1 MKACMNK
8 SLSKWNGVFLRISCN
23 ILKNIKRIFLPTL
36 SCEDKK
42 AEKGVIWV
50 SREKR
55 VSALELQ
62 SNQNATDFTGGDINP
77 SQEES
82 SGTLQG
88 LRPGYSTT
96 LCTTC
101 WAQELGSKCAA
112 KSHGEG
118 CGWENWLAYVV
129 LRHIATEL
137 SLHGSH
143 CAAPPPASAKKMCM
157 CVRG

>member
-1 MKACMNK
+1 MKWC
-8 SLSKWNGVFLRISCN
+8 FLEN
-23 ILKNIKRIFLPTL
+23 ILQYSQKHQKNFFAL
-36 SCEDKK
+36 SFMWRQK
-42 AEKGVIWV
+42 AERRVIWV

-55 VSALELQ
+55 ISALELQ
-62 SNQNATDFTGGDINP
+62 SNQNATDFTGSNINT

-82 SGTLQG
+82 SRTLLA

-101 WAQELGSKCAA
+101 WVQELGSKCAE

-118 CGWENWLAYVV
+118 CGWENWLAYAV

-137 SLHGSH
+137 SLHGCH
-143 CAAPPPASAKKMCM
+143 CAAPPSKRKKNVHVCKRLG
-157 CVRG
+157 V

>member
-1 MKACMNK
+1 MKVCMNK
-8 SLSKWNGVFLRISCN
+8 SLSKWNGVFMRISCN
-23 ILKNIKRIFLPTL
+23 ILKKHQKISFAL
-36 SCEDKK
+36 SFMWRQK
-42 AEKGVIWV
+42 AERRVIWV
-50 SREKR
+50 GRKKH

-62 SNQNATDFTGGDINP
+62 SNQNATDFTGSNINT

-82 SGTLQG
+82 SCTLQG

-96 LCTTC
+96 LCCTC
-101 WAQELGSKCAA
+101 WVQELGSKCAE

-118 CGWENWLAYVV
+118 CGWENWLAYAV
-129 LRHIATEL
+129 LQHVAIEL

-143 CAAPPPASAKKMCM
+143 CAAPPPASEKNQCM